1 MQKPPVGFRG
11 DTGIGALTGLSGVGQ
26 QDLFLYDFDSEREY
40 NYKEYSQTTPYYRFY
55 KPIET
60 SFLGQD
66 VRYTFR
72 PKTMGDLLTGL
83 MLKFTFPSTTGTPT
97 CLKNVGLS
105 MIKRIDL
112 IVNGN
117 VVQSLKGDWMS
128 IYESMYSNQQ
138 DRENVLNVSFNLGA
152 NYDTQPILKANDTSQ
167 RLFFPLPFFF
177 NNHYTDSRVDTTSF
191 RAPMPLCAMHNTE
204 ITIYIQFRALA
215 DIVSDTSGFATGADL
230 TDFTFVT
237 EEVTLTPSERFMLRS
252 TRQEYPVEKV
262 TAEESEVPALLD
274 QKFRYYFNSAYS
286 CRAIFWNLKE
296 NKLGYN
302 PLFFDSIVDARI
314 TTVNKTDRNEIRL
327 PLFLQQLQA
336 YLHNYHSDGS
346 FYGYSFSEQPLQV
359 VLGDYEFR
367 APRPQSAYIDIGLTI
382 ASGLYQNWSQTLE
395 AVGVENFTIEGE
407 KILLDTNVGFQNGD
421 KLLSLDMKTNGYFR
435 TSTAGVGIPATA
447 YESNGDTATAPFYMR
462 FDPWSNVYQISIA
475 STYYYP
481 STTNHYV
488 DSSGNFQN
496 GSFTYS
502 GGTQTVDV
510 PFWIDTSNT
519 YSVVIVQDGADAA
532 PLWGTCTA
540 NLYAVSPGAP
550 VSVSTI
556 ASSFTQ
562 GKNYPTD
569 SGTTAT
575 HPHLKIT
582 PDSFM
587 NINTFVPV
595 VENYILTMYY
605 LSTNK
610 FVVENSSVDFID
622 FDERTGIV
630 DDRIEI
636 ERKAVEA
643 RVAKAEE
650 EKKRELERLKE
661 EERKRLEMELL
672 ANQRAAEE
680 KARLEVEEAARLAEE
695 ERKRLEMELLAIQ
708 RAAEEKARLEAEE
721 AARLAEEEAARLA
734 EEERKR
740 LSLKYLRTTV
750 NQRAIRDMERAKI
763 AAIEYENEIKRLKEL
778 DKSRKS
784 R

>member
-138 DRENVLNVSFNLGA
+138 DRENVLNVSFNLGS

-336 YLHNYHSDGS
+336 YLHNYHNDGS

-395 AVGVENFTIEGE
+395 AAGVENFTIEGE

-435 TSTAGVGIPATA
+435 TSTVGVGIPATA
-447 YESNGDTATAPFYMR
+447 YSSNADTTDPPFYMR
-462 FDPWSNVYQISIA
+462 FDPW
-475 STYYYP
+475 
-481 STTNHYV
+481 
-488 DSSGNFQN
+488 N
-496 GSFTYS
+496 GLDEGY
-502 GGTQTVDV
+502 
-510 PFWIDTSNT
+510 I
-519 YSVVIVQDGADAA
+519 
-532 PLWGTCTA
+532 
-540 NLYAVSPGAP
+540 
-550 VSVSTI
+550 
-556 ASSFTQ
+556 
-562 GKNYPTD
+562 
-569 SGTTAT
+569 
-575 HPHLKIT
+575 KIT

-610 FVVENSSVDFID
+610 FIVENSSVDFID

-740 LSLKYLRTTV
+740 LALKYLRTTV

>member
-26 QDLFLYDFDSEREY
+26 QDLFLYDFDSKREY
-40 NYKEYSQTTPYYRFY
+40 NYKEYSQATPYYRFY
-55 KPIET
+55 RPSET
-60 SFLGQD
+60 SFLGGD

-72 PKTMGDLLTGL
+72 PQTMGDLLTSL

-97 CLKNVGLS
+97 CLKNLGLS
-105 MIKRIDL
+105 MIKKIDL

-117 VVQSLKGDWMS
+117 VIQSLKGDWMS

-138 DRENVLNVSFNLGA
+138 DRENILNVSFNLGA
-152 NYDTQPILKANDTSQ
+152 KYDTQPILKANDTSQ

-191 RAPMPLCAMHNTE
+191 RAPMPLCAMYNTE

-215 DIVSDTSGFATGADL
+215 DIVSDTSGFAAGADL
-230 TDFTFVT
+230 TDFAFVT
-237 EEVTLTPSERFMLRS
+237 EEVMLTPSERFMLRS
-252 TRQEYPVEKV
+252 TRQEYPVEKI
-262 TAEESEVPALLD
+262 TAEESEVPAVLD

-336 YLHNYHSDGS
+336 YLHDYHNDGS

-382 ASGLYQNWSQTLE
+382 ASGTYGNWSQTLE
-395 AVGVENFTIEGE
+395 AVGVENFTIQSQ
-407 KILLDTNVGFQNGD
+407 KILLDTNVGFQSGD
-421 KLLSLDMKTNGYFR
+421 KLLSLDMKTDGYFR
-435 TSTAGVGIPATA
+435 TSTVGVGIPVTA
-447 YESNGDTATAPFYMR
+447 YTSNGNTANAPFYMR
-462 FDPWSNVYQISIA
+462 FDPW
-475 STYYYP
+475 
-481 STTNHYV
+481 
-488 DSSGNFQN
+488 N
-496 GSFTYS
+496 GLDEGY
-502 GGTQTVDV
+502 
-510 PFWIDTSNT
+510 I
-519 YSVVIVQDGADAA
+519 
-532 PLWGTCTA
+532 
-540 NLYAVSPGAP
+540 
-550 VSVSTI
+550 
-556 ASSFTQ
+556 
-562 GKNYPTD
+562 
-569 SGTTAT
+569 
-575 HPHLKIT
+575 KIT

-605 LSTNK
+605 LSTHK

-622 FDERTGIV
+622 FDEKTGIV

-636 ERKAVEA
+636 ERKAAEA
-643 RVAKAEE
+643 RAIAEAEE
-650 EKKRELERLKE
+650 EKKREIERLK
-661 EERKRLEMELL
+661 
-672 ANQRAAEE
+672 
-680 KARLEVEEAARLAEE
+680 EE

-721 AARLAEEEAARLA
+721 AARLAEEE
-734 EEERKR
+734 RKR
-740 LSLKYLRTTV
+740 LALEDLRITA
-750 NQRAIRDMERAKI
+750 NRRAIKDTERAKI